1 MDYPWAT
8 ELGERARAADI
19 ALSVHAPLFGWVGHL
34 EASGRKWS
42 SALGALDRSA
52 GIAAACGAEVVVF
65 HPGFLLGRS
74 KEDAIA
80 SVVEQLALVRERLEG
95 KNRAVPFGV
104 EVMGRVRDLGSVEDC
119 VAIARGAAGSAP
131 CSTSRTCTRRA
142 TARISSPIS
151 SRPRWASSTTSS
163 PTSAPFHIHFSDIAY
178 ANRNEKHHL
187 PYGEGTLRAEPLR
200 EALSGFARPAT
211 VISESPDEASSQ
223 AIRSLSAL
231 SLAVQRPR
239 SRDPRLPGEA
249 HRAALNHAD
258 TITACSTPRS
268 SRRTTCAASTAPSS
282 TRRARTRSVAPSSRS
297 SSRRSIAVGR
307 DMRLA
312 APTMTAAVIEGAA
325 DGGADVLDI
334 GMVGTEMVYHAV
346 GSLGLDGGICVTA
359 SHNPKEYTGM
369 KIVRR
374 GALPVGGDS
383 GLEEI
388 KRRAAAGFGE
398 VKRRGEIRAEDIW
411 SSFVDKVLSFI
422 DVDDLRP
429 LKIVVDAA
437 NGMAGTMLPPVL
449 ERLPQIEVVRCYFE
463 PDGSFPHHEPNP
475 LLPENRAFIV
485 EKTRSEG
492 ADLGIAFD
500 GDADRCFFVD
510 DTGEFIPGDF
520 VTALLAQV
528 MLAKSPGGKVIYD
541 VRASWAV
548 PRTIEEAGGT
558 RADEPR
564 RSRVHQAADA
574 CGRRRLRRRGVGALL
589 LPRLLTG
596 RHGRRFPSS

>member
-1 MDYPWAT
+1 MLDPKVFKAYDVRGLYGSQLDEEGAYAI
-8 ELGERARAADI
+8 GRAY
-19 ALSVHAPLFGWVGHL
+19 
-34 EASGRKWS
+34 
-42 SALGALDRSA
+42 
-52 GIAAACGAEVVVF
+52 
-65 HPGFLLGRS
+65 
-74 KEDAIA
+74 
-80 SVVEQLALVRERLEG
+80 VEQ
-95 KNRAVPFGV
+95 F
-104 EVMGRVRDLGSVEDC
+104 
-119 VAIARGAAGSAP
+119 
-131 CSTSRTCTRRA
+131 
-142 TARISSPIS
+142 
-151 SRPRWASSTTSS
+151 
-163 PTSAPFHIHFSDIAY
+163 
-178 ANRNEKHHL
+178 
-187 PYGEGTLRAEPLR
+187 EP
-200 EALSGFARPAT
+200 
-211 VISESPDEASSQ
+211 
-223 AIRSLSAL
+223 
-231 SLAVQRPR
+231 
-239 SRDPRLPGEA
+239 
-249 HRAALNHAD
+249 
-258 TITACSTPRS
+258 
-268 SRRTTCAASTAPSS
+268 
-282 TRRARTRSVAPSSRS
+282 
-297 SSRRSIAVGR
+297 RSIAVGR

-334 GMVGTEMVYHAV
+334 GMVGTEMLYHAV
-346 GSLGLDGGICVTA
+346 GSLGLEGGICVTA

-398 VKRRGEIRAEDIW
+398 VERRGEIRTEDIW
-411 SSFVDKVLSFI
+411 ASFVEKVLSFV
-422 DVDDLRP
+422 DVDALRP
-429 LKIVVDAA
+429 LKLVIDAA

-528 MLAKSPGGKVIYD
+528 MLAKSPGEKVIYD

-548 PRTIEEAGGT
+548 PRTIEEAGGIALMNRVGHAFIKQRM
-558 RADEPR
+558 RADDAVFGGEVSAHYYFR
-564 RSRVHQAADA
+564 DFSQADT
-574 CGRRRLRRRGVGALL
+574 GTVPFLLMLELLSKRGKISELL
-589 LPRLLTG
+589 APFRAQYFLTG
-596 RHGRRFPSS
+596 EINTPVADVALKLQEIKERYQAEGGRITHLDGVSVEFDDWHFNVRPSNTEPLLRLNLEALSETEMEERRDEVLELIRA